1 MIRDYE
7 DLDDLLELLR
17 RVTFNVAVANADAHA
32 KNLPFVHYS
41 QDVSVALP
49 LSMT

>member
-32 KNLPFVHYS
+32 KNLPLS
-41 QDVSVALP
+41 TTAKTSALP
-49 LSMT
+49 YPCL